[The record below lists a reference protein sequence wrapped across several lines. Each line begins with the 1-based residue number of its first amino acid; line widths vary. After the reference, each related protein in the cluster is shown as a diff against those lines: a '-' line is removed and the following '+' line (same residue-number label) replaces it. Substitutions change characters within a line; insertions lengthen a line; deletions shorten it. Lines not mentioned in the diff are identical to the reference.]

1 MGQICTEGAVVYAES
16 MAVDAGPGPERESVK
31 LQQWES
37 DAFMLIVD
45 YNTFSAPRF
54 QLSYA
59 LRLIRNPVAQSVVNG
74 FQQNARKMWRS
85 VPPQGTM

>member
-1 MGQICTEGAVVYAES
+1 
-16 MAVDAGPGPERESVK
+16 MAVEAGPGPERESVK
-31 LQQWES
+31 LHQWEA

-59 LRLIRNPVAQSVVNG
+59 LRQVRNPVSAFVVNG
-74 FQQNARKMWRS
+74 FHTNARKMWRTI
-85 VPPQGTM
+85 PPAGSGLPQ